1 MNLEKFFPF
10 FISSWPLAIS
20 LLSFSSVCIAHTSSA
35 YLPPRPPVGVAAPL
49 AAIKP
54 KLHYS
59 NLTLFDTFTRNFDKA
74 DAIQLLS
81 LFLNIPFA
89 HVCHTC
95 QTRKNK
101 SPETTLSYCRLL
113 NCVVPKLAFDHSV
126 QTQSQIY

>member
-1 MNLEKFFPF
+1 MCVLS
-10 FISSWPLAIS
+10 ILLA
-20 LLSFSSVCIAHTSSA
+20 LA
-35 YLPPRPPVGVAAPL
+35 YHPTPPL

-54 KLHYS
+54 KHYS

-95 QTRKNK
+95 QTRKK
-101 SPETTLSYCRLL
+101 
-113 NCVVPKLAFDHSV
+113 
-126 QTQSQIY
+126 